1 MVIDPAL
8 RRVRKLVAD
17 EALGLDTKDAIMGG
31 AWDDTFALRALVK
44 REREFSDAVEK
55 ALYMLTPYVTARQEA
70 DDILYPFILP
80 PAKLDPL
87 VEAWIKAWPGDTR
100 AIAEEN
106 VAKLK
111 AHMTEIE

>member
-1 MVIDPAL
+1 MVDPAL
-8 RRVRKLVAD
+8 QRARELYAA
-17 EALGLDTKDAIMGG
+17 EAQSRDTKRAIMDG
-31 AWDDTFALRALVK
+31 AWDDTRAMAALAK

-87 VEAWIKAWPGDTR
+87 VEAWMKAWPGDTR